1 MDQTKTDV
9 VTNVL
14 EKCATG
20 IQGFDE
26 ISYGGLPKGRPSL
39 VCGAA
44 GCGKTLFGMEFLV
57 RGAVEYGEP
66 GLFVS
71 FEEDKVQLA
80 QNFASMGFD
89 LPALEQANQ
98 LLIDQVVLQ
107 PGALEQSGD
116 FDLEAL
122 FIRLGD
128 DIRAI
133 GAKRVVLDTIE
144 ALFSRFAAE
153 HILRAELHRLFQ
165 WLKDQ
170 GVTAV
175 ITAERGDSTLTR
187 QGLEEYVSDC
197 VILLDHRVEY
207 QVSTR
212 RLRIVKY
219 RGSQH
224 GTNEYPFLISD
235 HGIVVMPVTSLEL
248 EHSAPPERI
257 SSGIPGLDEMLEG
270 KGFYRGSSILLSGTP
285 GSGKSSMAAAFVE
298 AACKRGERCLYFA
311 FEESTNQFVRN
322 MLSIGIALRGF
333 LDQDLL
339 RYMPTRPLKFGLEMH
354 LAAMYQAINEFQPS
368 IVVID
373 PITDFMAIGSD
384 LEVKLML
391 TRLIDFMKM
400 HNITVYLISLT
411 TATGQIE
418 GSMAGV
424 SSLADTWMHLKDIE
438 EAGERNHGIY
448 VLKSRGMAHSNQIRE
463 FVLTEHGMELLPVYL
478 GGTDILT
485 GSARVAK
492 ENEDKL
498 AELMHQQEIERR
510 TLLLER
516 KRKALQSQ
524 IAALEVEVTA
534 EEAELQKYLQQLQ
547 LQQENRAENRNRLA
561 HSRQTQD

>member
-57 RGAVEYGEP
+57 RGAVDYDEP

-89 LPALEQANQ
+89 LPALEQAHQ

-133 GAKRVVLDTIE
+133 GARRVVLDTIE

-165 WLKDQ
+165 WLKEQ

-175 ITAERGDSTLTR
+175 ITAERGHSTLTR

-219 RGSQH
+219 RGSRH

-333 LDQDLL
+333 LDQDQL

-354 LAAMYQAINEFQPS
+354 LAAMYQAISEFQPS

-424 SSLADTWMHLKDIE
+424 SSLADTWMHLRDIE

-463 FVLTEHGMELLPVYL
+463 FVLTEHGMELLPAYL

-498 AELMHQQEIERR
+498 AELLHQQEIERR
-510 TLLLER
+510 TLVLER

-547 LQQENRAENRNRLA
+547 LQQENRTENRNRLA
-561 HSRQTQD
+561 HSRQTPD

>member
-57 RGAVEYGEP
+57 RGAVDYDEP

-89 LPALEQANQ
+89 LPALEQAHQ

-133 GAKRVVLDTIE
+133 GARRVVLDTIE

-165 WLKDQ
+165 WLKEQ

-175 ITAERGDSTLTR
+175 ITAERGHSTLTR

-219 RGSQH
+219 RGSRH

-333 LDQDLL
+333 LDQDQL

-354 LAAMYQAINEFQPS
+354 LAAMYQAISEFQPS

-424 SSLADTWMHLKDIE
+424 SSLADTWMHLRDIE

-463 FVLTEHGMELLPVYL
+463 FVLTEHGMELLPAYL

-498 AELMHQQEIERR
+498 AELLHQQEIERR
-510 TLLLER
+510 TLVLER

-547 LQQENRAENRNRLA
+547 LQQENRTENRNRLA